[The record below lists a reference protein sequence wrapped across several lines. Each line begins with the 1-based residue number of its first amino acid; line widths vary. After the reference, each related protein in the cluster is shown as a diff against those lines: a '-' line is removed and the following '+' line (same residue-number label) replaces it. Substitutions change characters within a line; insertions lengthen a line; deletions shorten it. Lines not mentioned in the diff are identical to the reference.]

1 MKKILSTAF
10 ALSLFAAISCLPI
23 SSSSIAA
30 KMNTSTSMPTAK
42 PTLQQQRHAA
52 AKKLSPREKICRAFA
67 AGRAT
72 DLSPKQLIEAKVF
85 TEYPLIGGTYERKEP
100 VKYVVL
106 HSTETA
112 TVADAKRVIRSWNNR
127 GKSHPGAQYVVDR
140 DGTIYQTVSPDIATM
155 HVNAFKTRY
164 GVSNRNSIGIEIVRS
179 GNQKYT
185 PKQIQNV
192 SRLCLY
198 LQQRFGIEDNK
209 VVSHS
214 YVQPSDR
221 SDPVNFNWKAFNIS
235 KTMLALNGKQQQQTT
250 LTALA
255 EAELRP

>member
-1 MKKILSTAF
+1 MNKILSTAL
-10 ALSLFAAISCLPI
+10 AVSLFTAISCLPI

-30 KMNTSTSMPTAK
+30 KVTTPTTKSTPKQNRAGN
-42 PTLQQQRHAA
+42 AG
-52 AKKLSPREKICRAFA
+52 KKLSPREKTCRAFA
-67 AGRAT
+67 AGNAAN
-72 DLSPKQLIEAKVF
+72 LSPMELLAAKVF
-85 TEYPLIGGTYERKEP
+85 TECPLIGGTYERKEP

-112 TVADAKRVIRSWNNR
+112 TTADAKRVIRSWNNR

-140 DGTIYQTVSPDIATM
+140 DGTIYQTVSPEIATM

-179 GNQKYT
+179 GKQKYT
-185 PKQIQNV
+185 PKQLQNV

-198 LQQRFGIEDNK
+198 LQQRFGIEDDH

-235 KTMLALNGKQQQQTT
+235 KNMLALNAKQQLGNT
-250 LTALA
+250 LTAVA
-255 EAELRP
+255 EAEERP